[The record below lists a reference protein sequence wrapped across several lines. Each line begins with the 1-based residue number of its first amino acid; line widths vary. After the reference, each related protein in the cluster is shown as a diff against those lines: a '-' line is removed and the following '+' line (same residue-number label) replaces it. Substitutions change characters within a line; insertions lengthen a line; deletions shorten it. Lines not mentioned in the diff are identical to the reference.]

1 MNLFHNSCYKTCN
14 PCNKC
19 CCSCKYQSNKDCK
32 NYYSIPVINRH
43 LGYISNKDNRS
54 QPYMPVTTWYDE
66 KILQQQLHDLSHRH
80 HGSSS
85 THHHIPSST
94 HHHGP
99 SYHHQH
105 HKVNSGC
112 GCGK

>member
-43 LGYISNKDNRS
+43 LGYISNKDNRP
-54 QPYMPVTTWYDE
+54 QPYMPVTTWYDK
-66 KILQQQLHDLSHRH
+66 KILQQQLHDLSSHHRETSSHH
-80 HGSSS
+80 HGASS
-85 THHHIPSST
+85 

-99 SYHHQH
+99 SSHHHH
-105 HKVNSGC
+105 HKINSGC